1 MWILSSLRAAFASL
15 IHSHADDTHSHMCVA
30 VSKNIRK
37 LKAWKRNHNWS
48 GKGKSDNVI
57 SNKNVSQYES
67 DGDCDVSLEIASVV
81 RFLDESRDDITHRTS
96 HLQEILTQRQTS
108 QTTSHQLGRIELLQ
122 KTSKSSL
129 VHSAKHNRA
138 QCVTYWPSLTSSNVL
153 LLLFIRKFV
162 FCLVLF
168 LINYR
173 RSFDSSEK
181 KQHIHRRANNTES
194 TAHHTLTHTGDRC
207 RLCVR
212 KQFVAFHTNTA
223 TVAVSW
229 GLLKV
234 SYREPFKHSFSCSKA
249 CLPATS
255 SATICLFNSDGAQ
268 QHCSQVEYHSE
279 LNWIVLNGV
288 DGSFANISSQNS
300 NGFMNAW
307 MQSGW
312 WELVLW
318 ICGLSSAGSP
328 IVFCGFWRV
337 CERVCM
343 CVDRWLCAN

>member
-15 IHSHADDTHSHMCVA
+15 IHSHADDTHSHMC

-67 DGDCDVSLEIASVV
+67 DGDCDVSLEIACVV
-81 RFLDESRDDITHRTS
+81 RLLDESRDDITMTHRTS

-138 QCVTYWPSLTSSNVL
+138 QCGTYWPSLTSSNVL

-168 LINYR
+168 LISYR

-181 KQHIHRRANNTES
+181 KKQQHIHRRANNTES
-194 TAHHTLTHTGDRC
+194 TALHTLTHTGDRC

-212 KQFVAFHTNTA
+212 KQFVTFHTNTA

-268 QHCSQVEYHSE
+268 HSTAALQPSWISSRIE
-279 LNWIVLNGV
+279 LNCIEWSRRL
-288 DGSFANISSQNS
+288 
-300 NGFMNAW
+300 
-307 MQSGW
+307 
-312 WELVLW
+312 
-318 ICGLSSAGSP
+318 
-328 IVFCGFWRV
+328 FCKHF
-337 CERVCM
+337 EPK
-343 CVDRWLCAN
+343 L